1 MKTPIVDFVKEY
13 SEKNA
18 LRLHMPGH
26 KGKNRLCCENL
37 DITEING
44 ADSLFEADGII
55 KESEKNASELFGSH
69 TFYSAEGS
77 SLCIRAMLYL
87 AVSGEKEPLVLAGRN
102 AHKTFLTASAFLGFD
117 VEWLYNDN
125 NQSYL
130 SCLVSGND
138 VENGIL
144 NSPKKPSAVYITSP
158 DYLGNVSNVEEISV
172 VCKKYNVPLL
182 VDNAHGAYLRFLSPS
197 LHPVDLGAD
206 MCCDSAH
213 KTLPC
218 LTGGAYLHV
227 SKNANSYFKQNAK
240 EALSVFASTSP
251 SYLILQS
258 LDETNKYLSEAYEK
272 KLSQTVSNV
281 GKLKKSLIDLGFKL
295 SGNEPL
301 KLTVSPKSFGYTGR
315 ELSDILESKNITCE
329 FSDNDFLVLMFTPEI
344 DNEDFRLI
352 EKAFFEIERKD
363 EIFVSPP
370 SFRKAEK
377 KTSVREALL
386 SRKELVPVETSLG
399 RIIASPSVGC
409 PPAVPIAMCGEI
421 VDENVV
427 KAFLYYGVDKC
438 FVIK

>member
-1 MKTPIVDFVKEY
+1 
-13 SEKNA
+13 
-18 LRLHMPGH
+18 
-26 KGKNRLCCENL
+26 
-37 DITEING
+37 
-44 ADSLFEADGII
+44 
-55 KESEKNASELFGSH
+55 
-69 TFYSAEGS
+69 
-77 SLCIRAMLYL
+77 
-87 AVSGEKEPLVLAGRN
+87 
-102 AHKTFLTASAFLGFD
+102 
-117 VEWLYNDN
+117 
-125 NQSYL
+125 
-130 SCLVSGND
+130 
-138 VENGIL
+138 
-144 NSPKKPSAVYITSP
+144 
-158 DYLGNVSNVEEISV
+158 
-172 VCKKYNVPLL
+172 
-182 VDNAHGAYLRFLSPS
+182 
-197 LHPVDLGAD
+197 VDLGAD

-301 KLTVSPKSFGYTGR
+301 KLTVAPKSFGYTGR

-329 FSDNDFLVLMFTPEI
+329 FSDKDFLVLMFTPEI

-352 EKAFFEIERKD
+352 EKAFLEIERKD

-377 KTSVREALL
+377 KISVREALL

>member
-13 SEKNA
+13 SDKNA

-26 KGKNRLCCENL
+26 KGKKLLGCESF

-55 KESEKNASELFGSH
+55 KESEKNASALFGAD

-87 AVSGEKEPLVLAGRN
+87 SVAGEKEPLVLAGRN

-117 VEWLYNDN
+117 VEWLCPDN

-130 SCLVSGND
+130 SCLVSGSD
-138 VENGIL
+138 VEKGIL

-158 DYLGNVSNVEEISV
+158 DYLGNISPIEEISA
-172 VCKKYNVPLL
+172 VCKKYKVPLL

-197 LHPVDLGAD
+197 LHPVELGAD

-227 SKNANSYFKQNAK
+227 SNNAKSYFKQNAK

-258 LDETNKYLSEAYEK
+258 LDETNKYISDGYEK
-272 KLSQTVSNV
+272 KLSQTVLNV
-281 GKLKKSLIDLGFKL
+281 EKLKKSVSEMGFEL
-295 SGNEPL
+295 FGNEPL
-301 KLTVSPKSFGYTGR
+301 KLTVAPKSFGYTGS

-329 FSDNDFLVLMFTPEI
+329 FSDKDFLVLMFTPEI
-344 DNEDFRLI
+344 NNEDFNLI
-352 EKAFFEIERKD
+352 ETAFHDVERK
-363 EIFVSPP
+363 ERIFDSPP
-370 SFRKAEK
+370 SFRKANK
-377 KTSVREALL
+377 QTSVREALL
-386 SRKELVPVETSLG
+386 SEKELVPVEMSVG

-409 PPAVPIAMCGEI
+409 PPAVPIAMCGEM
-421 VDENVV
+421 VDEDVV